1 MIRIGQKIDDFAFD
15 VYQGHEI
22 KKVKFSN
29 YRGKWL
35 VLLFYPVDFASSRP
49 GKPEEAANYY
59 DRFTKGGAEIVAV
72 SINTVS
78 AQKTRHG
85 DSPSMKRVIP
95 FPIAADAFAKLSRY
109 FGIYIEDAR
118 ACLLGTFIVDPNG
131 VLRAR
136 TLKTGSPAGA
146 AMRSLANYECEA
158 THSPPS

>member
-1 MIRIGQKIDDFAFD
+1 
-15 VYQGHEI
+15 
-22 KKVKFSN
+22 
-29 YRGKWL
+29 
-35 VLLFYPVDFASSRP
+35 
-49 GKPEEAANYY
+49 
-59 DRFTKGGAEIVAV
+59 
-72 SINTVS
+72 
-78 AQKTRHG
+78 
-85 DSPSMKRVIP
+85 MKRVIP